1 MNKKYIY
8 IGLGVLAIGGL
19 LWYMKRKNSSDS
31 TFDSFS
37 ANGEDRAFA
46 GQQFKWNGK
55 SKPIIQGQLF
65 YNQTIIPNQPFSLTG
80 KVKKLVKQSSSKWI
94 DRVDAMNG
102 TNFNPQT
109 PTTDFYETNIV
120 KQVIDLPYNVSG
132 QLTTYTRNVYVQLD
146 SIKKV

>member
-1 MNKKYIY
+1 MNQKDLLLV
-8 IGLGVLAIGGL
+8 GGGL
-19 LWYMKRKNSSDS
+19 IAGFVICKMMNRNASSE
-31 TFDSFS
+31 SFS
-37 ANGEDRAFA
+37 ADGTDRGFA

-55 SKPIIQGQLF
+55 SKPIIQKQLY
-65 YNQTIIPNQPFSLTG
+65 YNSTIIPNQSFLLTG
-80 KVKKLVKQSSSKWI
+80 KVKKMVNNGSLGWI

-120 KQVIDLPYNVSG
+120 KQVTGYPLNASTG
-132 QLTTYTRNVYVQLD
+132 QYTTYTRNVYIQLD